1 MDLPDKPG
9 AAGDAD
15 QVRIH
20 SPHKEKLMAIWG
32 ADVEQLRTLGS
43 RLQHGATEI
52 DSQRANLTT
61 LLNNTEW
68 RGPDAD
74 KFKEQWNGEHTTMLN
89 KVAEAL
95 KEAGNKAKRN
105 AEEQSNASHGA

>member
-9 AAGDAD
+9 AAGDSD
-15 QVRIH
+15 LVRIH

-43 RLQHGATEI
+43 SLQHGASEI
-52 DSQRANLTT
+52 ESQRANLTT
-61 LLNNTEW
+61 LLNNTER

-74 KFKEQWNGEHTTMLN
+74 QFKDKWNGEHTTTLN

-95 KEAGNKAKRN
+95 KDAGNKAKRN
-105 AEEQSNASHGA
+105 AEEQSNASQGA